1 MAKVVYSRNASTN
14 IERLFR
20 FLAAKHPDAAQRAVR
35 TIRDKINFL
44 VRHPRLGR
52 IDHEQPDE
60 RELLIAFGD
69 SGYVARY
76 RLDGKTVITLA
87 IRHAREAGYTI
98 EN

>member
-1 MAKVVYSRNASTN
+1 MAKIVYSRNAPAN
-14 IERLFR
+14 VERLFR
-20 FLAAKHPDAAQRAVR
+20 FLAAKKPDAARRAFR

-44 VRHPRLGR
+44 ARHPCLGR
-52 IDHEQPDE
+52 IDHEEPDE

-76 RLDGKTVITLA
+76 RLDGNTVIILA

>member
-1 MAKVVYSRNASTN
+1 MAQIVYSRNAAAN

-20 FLAAKHPDAAQRAVR
+20 FLAAKNPDAAQRATR
-35 TIRDKINFL
+35 AIRAKIRFL

-60 RELLIAFGD
+60 RELLIPFGE
-69 SGYVARY
+69 SGYLARY
-76 RLDGKTVITLA
+76 RLEGSSVVILA
-87 IRHAREAGYTI
+87 IRHAREAGYTR